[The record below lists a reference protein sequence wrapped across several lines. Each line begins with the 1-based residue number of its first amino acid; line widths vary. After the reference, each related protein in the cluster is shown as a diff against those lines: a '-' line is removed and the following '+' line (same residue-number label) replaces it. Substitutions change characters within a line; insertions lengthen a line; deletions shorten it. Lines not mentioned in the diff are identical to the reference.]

1 MYNNI
6 LVPYDGSDHAQNA
19 LHTAIE
25 LASSSDKAL
34 VTVLKVVDVVS
45 VEDPAFEVATRMA
58 GLMPLTSAQRE
69 AADQAYVNENENDIR
84 ENIER
89 FFESMPGNVDLKI
102 QVVEGKPADSIVEY
116 ALDHKVDCIVMGRR
130 GLGVLSGAIGSV
142 SYAVMRAVDLPIV
155 LVK

>member
-1 MYNNI
+1 
-6 LVPYDGSDHAQNA
+6 
-19 LHTAIE
+19 
-25 LASSSDKAL
+25 
-34 VTVLKVVDVVS
+34 
-45 VEDPAFEVATRMA
+45 
-58 GLMPLTSAQRE
+58 MPLTSAQRE
-69 AADQAYVNENENDIR
+69 AADQAYINENENDIR

>member
-58 GLMPLTSAQRE
+58 GLMPLTFAQRE
-69 AADQAYVNENENDIR
+69 AADQAYINENENDIR